1 MDDFS
6 ADDFQSLCVKINSVL
21 KEQNIMQHP
30 MSDFKQQADPQEVAT
45 RYTRGYQA
53 WLADDYTAASSDF
66 SWLTLCC
73 PSEPRFHLAL
83 AAAMQMQQ
91 EYALA
96 LSAYAAALLLDAN
109 DPEPVYQMAVCL
121 LALDKGADAREALQ
135 TAIEM
140 SYLNPEYA
148 STATKA
154 NRLLNEI

>member
-1 MDDFS
+1 
-6 ADDFQSLCVKINSVL
+6 
-21 KEQNIMQHP
+21 
-30 MSDFKQQADPQEVAT
+30 
-45 RYTRGYQA
+45 
-53 WLADDYTAASSDF
+53 
-66 SWLTLCC
+66 
-73 PSEPRFHLAL
+73 
-83 AAAMQMQQ
+83 MQMQQ

-121 LALDKGADAREALQ
+121 RALDKGADAREALQ

-140 SYLNPEYA
+140 SYLNPEYV

>member
-66 SWLTLCC
+66 
-73 PSEPRFHLAL
+73 H
-83 AAAMQMQQ
+83 
-91 EYALA
+91 
-96 LSAYAAALLLDAN
+96 
-109 DPEPVYQMAVCL
+109 
-121 LALDKGADAREALQ
+121 
-135 TAIEM
+135 
-140 SYLNPEYA
+140 
-148 STATKA
+148 
-154 NRLLNEI
+154 